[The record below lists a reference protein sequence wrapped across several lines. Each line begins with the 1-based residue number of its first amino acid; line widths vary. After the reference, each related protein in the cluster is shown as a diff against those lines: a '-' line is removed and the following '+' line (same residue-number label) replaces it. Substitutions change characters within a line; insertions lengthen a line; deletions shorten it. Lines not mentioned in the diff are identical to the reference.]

1 MPRRPPDPRDLPSLP
16 PGLVL
21 AADIRGPWRARAY
34 VVWLLLRFCL
44 RLLNPFVIG
53 SKIFIVAHAE
63 SRPPPGPSCHFTA

>member
-1 MPRRPPDPRDLPSLP
+1 MSRLPPDTRDLPAMP

-44 RLLNPFVIG
+44 RLLNPFVMG
-53 SKIFIVAHAE
+53 GKYFIVARPE
-63 SRPPPGPSCHFTA
+63 SRPPPSPPCSFTA